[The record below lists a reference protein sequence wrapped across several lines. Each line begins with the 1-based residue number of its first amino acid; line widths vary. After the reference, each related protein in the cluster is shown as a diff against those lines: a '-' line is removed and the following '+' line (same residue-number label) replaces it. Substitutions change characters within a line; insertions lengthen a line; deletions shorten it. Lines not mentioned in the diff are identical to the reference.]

1 MSDLHINFNCLKT
14 AGQLKLPYLKWS
26 IHTEIK
32 YFEKNTGWF
41 LVGFFFGKVLWQ
53 KEKRIANVTV
63 ELTNLTK
70 DCFLSESLFLWE
82 HVYIFFTASKA
93 INHFT
98 LN

>member
-1 MSDLHINFNCLKT
+1 MFDLHINFNCIKT
-14 AGQLKLPYLKWS
+14 AGQLELPYLKWS

-32 YFEKNTGWF
+32 YFEEKYRLVFGW
-41 LVGFFFGKVLWQ
+41 VFFGKLLLQ

-63 ELTNLTK
+63 ELTNLAK
-70 DCFLSESLFLWE
+70 DCSLSKSLFLWE